1 MRVSD
6 TPLDQLP
13 AAGHKAHSGFL
24 LHHEALKLP
33 NSLGENLATAVTE
46 CEARDAAYYASAV
59 QLTRIGA
66 TLAEADAEG
75 IAVIQNAKN
84 FMRLK
89 LGLHWTPVYAQ
100 AGFTQS
106 TLQTPTSMEGRQA
119 LLADLAKFF
128 SQQPGWSSKDPEISA
143 GILHGAA
150 NQLKAALDQEGAH
163 ERSHRT
169 LVAAREEA
177 GARVRTR
184 LRSLMNEASIGLS
197 DDDER
202 WADFGCESP
211 ATIRAA
217 KPVREL
223 KSQTKAEKA
232 QERRFEVAIG
242 RAEIAKGKG
251 EKLRVRAEKAQR
263 DAERLRAEADEAI
276 AFAEGLFAK
285 AHQLKPGSSAPG
297 TPSDPNTAARSNE
310 PVAVGATGV
319 GATGVGLEG

>member
-1 MRVSD
+1 MRVFD

-24 LHHEALKLP
+24 LHQEALKLP
-33 NSLGENLATAVTE
+33 RSLGENLAAAVVDS
-46 CEARDAAYYASAV
+46 EARDAVYYASAAE
-59 QLTRIGA
+59 LSRISA
-66 TLAEADAEG
+66 ALAESDAEG

-100 AGFTQS
+100 AGFTQNS
-106 TLQTPTSMEGRQA
+106 LQTPRSMEGRQA

-128 SQQPGWSSKDPEISA
+128 SQQPGWSSKEPEISA
-143 GILHGAA
+143 AILQAAA
-150 NQLKAALDQEGAH
+150 NQLKAALDREGAH

-211 ATIRAA
+211 AAIRAA

-232 QERRFEVAIG
+232 QERKFEAAIG
-242 RAEIAKGKG
+242 RAEVAKGKG
-251 EKLRVRAEKAQR
+251 EKLRVRADKAER

-285 AHQLKPGSSAPG
+285 AYQLKPGSSSAG
-297 TPSDPNTAARSNE
+297 AESDPSAEASPVSRSHE
-310 PVAVGATGV
+310 PVAA
-319 GATGVGLEG
+319 APTGVGLEG